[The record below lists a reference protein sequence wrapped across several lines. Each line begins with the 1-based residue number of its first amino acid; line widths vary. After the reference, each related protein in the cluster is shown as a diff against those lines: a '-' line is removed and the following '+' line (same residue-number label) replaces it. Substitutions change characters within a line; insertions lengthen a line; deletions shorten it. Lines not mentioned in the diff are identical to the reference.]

1 MTNLTSGMGMR
12 WRRAVCMS
20 ALAAALAPCAHAIA
34 AQPASFLD
42 SIHRQATLTSTV
54 PENGDQN
61 PYAIVVAP
69 VSAGVIQKDD
79 VLITN
84 FNNDG
89 NLQGLGTT
97 IVAYNPATKKLTTFA
112 SLPRNLA
119 GCPGGIGLT
128 TAMTMLKSGWVIV
141 GSAPSADGT
150 TGTKGAGCLIVLD
163 ANGKVASIIANEG
176 INMPWGNM
184 ATIDNDDTATIF
196 VSNAG
201 FGIGSPDGDPRV
213 VSEQTVVRINLA
225 IKNSEPPQVLSQ
237 TVVGSGFGGQPN
249 KDVFLIGPTG
259 LALAADGTLY
269 VSDATGNRITAIWD
283 ATTRDHSAGLGRT
296 VTKVPAAAAC
306 HGLGAQRAS
315 LGGQRAKRP
324 GRRSRSAQ
332 RRPDQGAVDRPQ
344 QGAKAAGQW
353 RSVRHRPDP
362 GRRRVLFCRGRE
374 QHARLG
380 QMSCPFSGKGAVPTR
395 RGLLVRAGGA
405 LASAGVATLAR
416 AAPQASQSEAEL
428 RELFF
433 GPHQGGI
440 ATPQQTHSYFAA
452 FDCLAKSRDELVTML
467 KVWTDAAA
475 RMSAGETARDLGQD
489 ASVEGPDGA
498 SALGLSPGRLTIT
511 FGFGAGLFV
520 KDGSDRYGL
529 AAKRPAARTGPTILP
544 APGRMSPP
552 TDPGA
557 STTSSGSATRG
568 RIGCAAAAIWW
579 RAASEFRSNIG
590 IAPRSTFRSK

>member
-1 MTNLTSGMGMR
+1 MMNPMSGVRMR
-12 WRRAVCMS
+12 WRRGVCVGV
-20 ALAAALAPCAHAIA
+20 LVAALAPCANAIA
-34 AQPASFLD
+34 APPASFLD
-42 SIHRQATLTSTV
+42 SIHRQTTLTSTV

-97 IVAYNPATKKLTTFA
+97 IVAFNPTTKKLTTFA

-150 TGTKGAGCLIVLD
+150 TRTKGPGCLIVLD

-184 ATIDNDDTATIF
+184 ATIDNGDTATIF

-213 VSEQTVVRINLA
+213 VSEQTVLRINLA
-225 IKNSEPPQVLSQ
+225 IKNGEPPAVVSQ

-259 LALAADGTLY
+259 LALGADGTLY

-296 VTKVPAAAAC
+296 VTKD
-306 HGLGAQRAS
+306 GFLQRPLAMAWAPN
-315 LGGQRAKRP
+315 G
-324 GRRSRSAQ
+324 
-332 RRPDQGAVDRPQ
+332 
-344 QGAKAAGQW
+344 
-353 RSVRHRPDP
+353 H
-362 GRRRVLFCRGRE
+362 
-374 QHARLG
+374 
-380 QMSCPFSGKGAVPTR
+380 
-395 RGLLVRAGGA
+395 LLVVNAQNGQVVEVDPVSGDQIK
-405 LASAGVATLAR
+405 AR
-416 AAPQASQSEAEL
+416 WIDPNKAQKPPGSGD
-428 RELFF
+428 LF
-433 GPHQGGI
+433 GI
-440 ATPQQTHSYFAA
+440 AMTPAGDGFYFVE
-452 FDCLAKSRDELVTML
+452 DENNTLVLAK
-467 KVWTDAAA
+467 
-475 RMSAGETARDLGQD
+475 
-489 ASVEGPDGA
+489 
-498 SALGLSPGRLTIT
+498 
-511 FGFGAGLFV
+511 
-520 KDGSDRYGL
+520 
-529 AAKRPAARTGPTILP
+529 
-544 APGRMSPP
+544 
-552 TDPGA
+552 
-557 STTSSGSATRG
+557 
-568 RIGCAAAAIWW
+568 
-579 RAASEFRSNIG
+579 
-590 IAPRSTFRSK
+590 